1 MPHIEARLI
10 YLMGPSGAGKDT
22 LLRHA
27 RKILAG
33 RKVLFARR
41 YITRP
46 LPVGAGRSDEKHV
59 PLSEEEFLR
68 KRDEGFFVLH
78 WESHGLYYG
87 IGQEINAAL
96 MQGHV
101 VVVNGS
107 REYLPEAMRRY
118 PDLLPV
124 LVDAAPEV
132 LRARLRDRGREH
144 GADLE
149 ERLRGASLPV
159 DAQCVR
165 IDNSGPLENAL
176 ETLVTLLRGY
186 GG

>member
-1 MPHIEARLI
+1 MPQIESRLV

-27 RKILAG
+27 RKILKG

-46 LPVGAGRSDEKHV
+46 LPVGAGSSDEKHI
-59 PLSEEEFLR
+59 PLSEEDFLG
-68 KRDEGFFVLH
+68 KRDEGFFALH
-78 WESHGLYYG
+78 WESHGLHYG
-87 IGQEINAAL
+87 VGQEINASL
-96 MQGHV
+96 LQGHV
-101 VVVNGS
+101 VVLNGS
-107 REYLPEAMRRY
+107 RKYLPEAVRRY

-132 LRARLRDRGREH
+132 LRDRLKNRGREH
-144 GADLE
+144 GDNLE

-159 DAQCVR
+159 DVQCVR
-165 IDNSGPLENAL
+165 IDNSGPLEDAL
-176 ETLVTLLRGY
+176 ETLVALLRGY